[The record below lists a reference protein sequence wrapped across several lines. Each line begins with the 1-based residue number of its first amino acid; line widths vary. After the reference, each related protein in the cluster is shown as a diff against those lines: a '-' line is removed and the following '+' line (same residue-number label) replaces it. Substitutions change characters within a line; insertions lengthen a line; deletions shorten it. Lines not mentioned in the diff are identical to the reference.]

1 MDSQGKNPGQMGA
14 SAACVLQPVAGH
26 PSGAGAAV
34 PKMALTSDQF
44 CDTHNRKLIYNS
56 DLSPGPCKALR
67 YRIRLN
73 YRGSGQ
79 TRYGGR
85 WRPAF
90 GLVSLPEAEGKA
102 VAAPTGYSSSTKSPP
117 QAPREVVVLFVHHE
131 VHTARQT

>member
-1 MDSQGKNPGQMGA
+1 
-14 SAACVLQPVAGH
+14 
-26 PSGAGAAV
+26 
-34 PKMALTSDQF
+34 MA
-44 CDTHNRKLIYNS
+44 R
-56 DLSPGPCKALR
+56 R

-117 QAPREVVVLFVHHE
+117 QEVVVLFVHHQ
-131 VHTARQT
+131 VHGTARQT